1 MTKPIATKK
10 GTPLF
15 EATFSL
21 IDKIL
26 VNFHDE
32 KEDAPRQIRITEKNK
47 LLFDR
52 SVALVKDS
60 ATTITVE
67 DIHLFPGALLDADI
81 SKFILALD
89 DLGIKNGRQFSNA
102 NVYTQCT
109 KNIRALAKE
118 LRADKAVAKAAKI
131 PSKPKADLKTR
142 RDVI

>member
-1 MTKPIATKK
+1 MTKPINAKK
-10 GTPLF
+10 GSPEF
-15 EATFSL
+15 EAAFSL
-21 IDKIL
+21 IEKIV
-26 VNFHDE
+26 VNFYGE

-47 LLFDR
+47 QLFEK
-52 SVALVKDS
+52 SVALVKET

-89 DLGIKNGRQFSNA
+89 DLGIKNGMQFSDA

-118 LRADKAVAKAAKI
+118 LRTDKAVAKAAKM
-131 PSKPKADLKTR
+131 PAKPKADLKTR
-142 RDVI
+142 RDII